1 MYQVASTESE
11 PAPAFTPR
19 RLINLASLS
28 PNEIINLRGLW
39 EGLVAAVSPS
49 LSAANAAVDSDASI
63 SSARRVLASSMMAAA
78 GRESTGAV
86 GPFTG
91 PDRVPPDVALAY
103 ANSADAALAGK
114 QNERTATVIT
124 TRGTASIAR
133 KPADATI
140 NIRPQDRSNDPWL
153 RGVMLT
159 ASVQHSLVVTPV
171 GEPDYTGLVQY
182 MRKPESA
189 VLMTFSNDPHLG
201 MTAESFTGSA
211 VVFQA
216 TVTFEHGPRRTAA
229 LR

>member
-1 MYQVASTESE
+1 
-11 PAPAFTPR
+11 
-19 RLINLASLS
+19 
-28 PNEIINLRGLW
+28 
-39 EGLVAAVSPS
+39 
-49 LSAANAAVDSDASI
+49 ASI
-63 SSARRVLASSMMAAA
+63 SSARRVLASSMIAAA
-78 GRESTGAV
+78 GRDSTGTV
-86 GPFTG
+86 GPFNG
-91 PDRVPPDVALAY
+91 PDRVPADVALAY
-103 ANSADAALAGK
+103 ANAVDASPAVGK
-114 QNERTATVIT
+114 QPGRAAVIT
-124 TRGTASIAR
+124 TRGAASIAR
-133 KPADATI
+133 KPADAVI

-153 RGVMLT
+153 RGVILT

-216 TVTFEHGPRRTAA
+216 TVTFEQGRRRTAA